1 LKLVNRKILV
11 YLTFRKSFEVLYN
24 PRNVVAV
31 DVNENNITL
40 TLFREGKLSEV
51 YRVETNLGRIVIAYS
66 ERRKRI
72 TRGNSTKV
80 RWVRKALKKLRE
92 KERKQDI
99 ICKTAKI
106 IEQLAIQNNAVV
118 VVRNVRK
125 GKRKLVEKTEKD
137 YLRHRLHQ

>member
-1 LKLVNRKILV
+1 LELVNGKILV
-11 YLTFRKSFEVLYN
+11 YLTFRKDFEVMYN
-24 PRNVVAV
+24 PRNVIAV
-31 DVNENNITL
+31 DVNENNVTL
-40 TLFREGKLSEV
+40 AVFREGKLSEV

-66 ERRKRI
+66 EMRKRI

-106 IEQLAIQNNAVV
+106 IEQLAIQNNAIVV
-118 VVRNVRK
+118 CR
-125 GKRKLVEKTEKD
+125 
-137 YLRHRLHQ
+137 